1 MEDGQATAGLVF
13 EPQGRDSSFA
23 LHQKM
28 QGKELN
34 PQQPV
39 RMFLE
44 LLGLNLRW
52 AQLLVC
58 PQDASNSSPEMI
70 VKKRGETYSMWPH
83 RGRETNK
90 MHPQDISTILFWNL
104 GLNRRQE
111 VCIAKQSWSKHG
123 PAHH

>member
-13 EPQGRDSSFA
+13 EPQGRESSFA

-34 PQQPV
+34 PQHPV

-44 LLGLNLRW
+44 LLGLNLHW

-58 PQDASNSSPEMI
+58 PQDASNPSPMWQCGNI
-70 VKKRGETYSMWPH
+70 VEEKQICTPKIS
-83 RGRETNK
+83 
-90 MHPQDISTILFWNL
+90 PQSCFGIW
-104 GLNRRQE
+104 
-111 VCIAKQSWSKHG
+111 V
-123 PAHH
+123 